1 MKTSNKFR
9 SDFYLYEMSEDIL
22 QQGQQL
28 LLQLPKL
35 DRRVGL
41 YVIGWHKDQFVIT
54 NLPYV
59 DEKPLKLKT
68 EDNYIIRFLKG
79 DDAYGFQT
87 SIISVQFFPA
97 PLIFFR
103 YPVHVDKI
111 PFRKSRRFRLNIPA
125 KLLNPADVQTYDAEV
140 SDISETGCRIK
151 LAEMDEDFFSVG
163 SRLFL
168 TFHILEKGVEA
179 DCILRNARKIDS
191 SLYLGLE
198 FASISQS
205 YRDAI
210 ISFIDMLS
218 KAISA
223 P

>member
-1 MKTSNKFR
+1 
-9 SDFYLYEMSEDIL
+9 MSEDIF
-22 QQGQQL
+22 QPGQQL

-41 YVIGWHKDQFVIT
+41 YVIGWQKDQFFIT

-59 DEKPLKLKT
+59 DEKPLKLKS
-68 EDNYIIRFLKG
+68 EDNCIVRFLKG

-97 PLIFFR
+97 PLIFFK
-103 YPVHVDKI
+103 YPGHVDKI
-111 PFRKSRRFRLNIPA
+111 PFRKSRRFKLNIPA
-125 KLLNPADVQTYDAEV
+125 KLLNPVDVQTYDAEV
-140 SDISETGCRIK
+140 CDISETGCRIK
-151 LAEMDEDFFSVG
+151 LSEMEEDFFAVG
-163 SRLFL
+163 SRMFL

-179 DCILRNARKIDS
+179 DCILRNARKTDG
-191 SLYLGLE
+191 SLYVGLE
-198 FASISQS
+198 FSSISQS

-210 ISFIDMLS
+210 ASFIDM
-218 KAISA
+218 ISRVISS